1 MTSQVRRAAKSDLKA
16 LRVVRDLSEKKRH
29 TFSLF
34 IKICLADNNRSL
46 FVATR
51 VKKKTKKN
59 KKQSLGFDR
68 QIRYTNGNW
77 EAAKGPS
84 RSSSRAATRF
94 AF

>member
-1 MTSQVRRAAKSDLKA
+1 MKQQGRHAACARCVICKRLK
-16 LRVVRDLSEKKRH
+16 LL
-29 TFSLF
+29 
-34 IKICLADNNRSL
+34 KIITGL

-51 VKKKTKKN
+51 VKKTN
-59 KKQSLGFDR
+59 KKQSQGFDK

-84 RSSSRAATRF
+84 RSSSRAATRI

>member
-1 MTSQVRRAAKSDLKA
+1 MMITD
-16 LRVVRDLSEKKRH
+16 
-29 TFSLF
+29 
-34 IKICLADNNRSL
+34 NRSL

-51 VKKKTKKN
+51 VKKKKTN
-59 KKQSLGFDR
+59 KKQSQGFNK

-84 RSSSRAATRF
+84 RSSSRAATRI